1 MPTLCYE
8 DVDVGQDIPTLQ
20 KGPMTPAHI
29 MRWSAASEN
38 WHRIHYDRDYAVNHD
53 KLPDVMVNGSWKQ
66 HVLIQLLT
74 DWVGE
79 EGWLWKI
86 GFQFRGMNVPGE
98 TLTAWGRITDK
109 KLVGDYGVVT
119 LEIGLVNEKQAE
131 GTPGTATVVLPRRG
145 GKPVPYPFDPAL
157 VA

>member
-1 MPTLCYE
+1 MPTLCFE
-8 DVDVGQDIPTLQ
+8 DVDVGQDIPTLR